1 MGPPIGNPAHL
12 DGVFEDTVGCLRRLH
27 HIYGNCVAYPKSEWL
42 TVFAFG
48 PEFNYPTFSDA
59 QHFHLSG
66 YPGPRGSAQ
75 RLFKY
80 GLFGLN
86 GDTQL
91 RHRRL
96 LMPPFSKG
104 AVDGSFAPMA
114 ALTDR
119 ALAAWRPGD
128 VVDLGALCREFA
140 LQVTGRLL
148 FGLEDF
154 TAAHAIA
161 DTFNDWLD
169 HYHMVLFAAN
179 LPIDLPAGA
188 YERMMAA
195 AEHLVGQ
202 LRQVLTVKRRTMRS
216 DDRDIL
222 AILLRAQDAGHLA
235 DQEVIGE
242 MLTLVNAAYQ
252 TTSFGLMWT
261 LFLLA
266 QHPVAA
272 RTLLDEQRGI
282 VGPDPLT
289 AEHLPRLN
297 YLNFAIKEALRILPP
312 VVYTQRWAT
321 DTAPFGRY
329 TLPRF
334 SMVIPSYYVSHHLPE
349 IFASPEMFDPERW
362 VGATYSP
369 WEYLPFS
376 AGPRMCMG
384 ATFATLLFK
393 IAVTAIWRRFRL
405 EVVPGSTIN
414 RHANLTL
421 GLAGRLPVRLHAQD
435 GRFTTSP
442 VSGDILEMVTLPLP
456 PVERRVA

>member
-1 MGPPIGNPAHL
+1 MEPPIGKAADL

-27 HIYGNCVAYPKSEWL
+27 HLYGNCVAYPKSEWL

-59 QHFHLSG
+59 HLFHLSG
-66 YPGPRGSAQ
+66 YPGPKGSSQ

-86 GDTQL
+86 GDIQL
-91 RHRRL
+91 KHRRL
-96 LMPPFSKG
+96 LMPTFSKG

-114 ALTDR
+114 ELTDR
-119 ALAAWRPGD
+119 ALAEWRLGD
-128 VVDLGALCREFA
+128 TVDLGATCKEFA

-154 TAAHAIA
+154 EAAHAVA

-188 YERMMAA
+188 YERMMDAA
-195 AEHLVGQ
+195 DRLVGH
-202 LRQVLTVKRRTMRS
+202 LRQILAFKRRTMRP

-222 AILLRAQDAGHLA
+222 AILLRSQDAGVLSDA
-235 DQEVIGE
+235 EVIGE

-266 QHPVAA
+266 QHPTAA
-272 RTLLDEQRGI
+272 RTLLEEQRGI
-282 VGPDPLT
+282 VGADALT
-289 AEHLPRLN
+289 PEHLPRLN
-297 YLNFAIKEALRILPP
+297 YLNYAIKEALRILPP

-329 TLPRF
+329 TLPKY

-349 IFASPEMFDPERW
+349 VFARPETFAPERW
-362 VGATYSP
+362 VGATFSP

-405 EVVPGSTIN
+405 EVMPGATVN

-421 GLAGRLPVRLHAQD
+421 GITGTLPVRLHAQD

-456 PVERRVA
+456 AVERRAA